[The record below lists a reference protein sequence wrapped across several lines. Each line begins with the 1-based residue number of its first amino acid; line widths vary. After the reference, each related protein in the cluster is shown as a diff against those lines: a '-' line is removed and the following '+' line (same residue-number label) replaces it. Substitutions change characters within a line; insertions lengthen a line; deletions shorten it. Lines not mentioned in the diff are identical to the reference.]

1 VQAEYVRVPHA
12 DGSLHA
18 LPPGGLSDA
27 DACMFSDVFPTAY
40 ECAAASQNFWI
51 SRHELL
57 QSCPL
62 HQNKCSPYCQALSRY

>member
-1 VQAEYVRVPHA
+1 MQAEYVRVPHA

-40 ECAAASQNFWI
+40 ECATALQYFWI
-51 SRHELL
+51 SRTR
-57 QSCPL
+57 
-62 HQNKCSPYCQALSRY
+62 KY